1 MPLQFSRHYTLAEAR
16 ELLPTV
22 RGWFAQ
28 MDAVRPRVREAE
40 EVFGPRLAAGED
52 LGGSATIAFVR
63 DLGQLH
69 DLLREFHS
77 RDIQL
82 KDPERGLVDFP
93 AQLDGRE
100 VFLCWEKSE
109 ADITHWH
116 AIDEGFAGR
125 QPLWDSHEG

>member
-1 MPLQFSRHYTLAEAR
+1 
-16 ELLPTV
+16 
-22 RGWFAQ
+22 

-52 LGGSATIAFVR
+52 LGGPATIAFVR

-69 DLLREFHS
+69 DLLRKFHS
-77 RDIQL
+77 RNIQL

-125 QPLWDSHEG
+125 QSLWDSHEG

>member
-52 LGGSATIAFVR
+52 LGGPATIAFVR

-69 DLLREFHS
+69 GLLREFHS
-77 RDIQL
+77 RNIQL
-82 KDPERGLVDFP
+82 KDSERGLVDFP

-116 AIDEGFAGR
+116 AIDEGFAER
-125 QPLWDSHEG
+125 QPLWDRHEG